1 MRNMGCEDFSKA
13 MGVKEEMNAE
23 AEITDIQRFSVH
35 DGTGIRTLVF
45 FKGCPL
51 RCIWCHNPETQR
63 KQPQLFCIESKC
75 IHCGACILACPK
87 QAVSVKGEEIVTDR
101 ISCVECGECVKV
113 CFSGARK
120 IVGRKYTVEE
130 VIEKVLQDEVFYKYS
145 GGGVTLSGGDP
156 VAHIEFACE
165 LLLRLKQLGI
175 HTAIETCGVCCEE
188 DFTRLL
194 ENVDLVLFDL
204 KHTDTEMHKK
214 YTGSGNELPLK
225 NLEVI
230 KKMQKPLIIRVPL
243 IPNFND
249 NEKNLRNT
257 AKYALK
263 FGAYQVHLLPFHQ
276 LGESKWKSLDRHY
289 LLAGKDEPSPDIL
302 KRARSIFEGY
312 GLNVNVGGYGG

>member
-101 ISCVECGECVKV
+101 TRCVECGECVKV

-156 VAHIEFACE
+156 VAHIEFA
-165 LLLRLKQLGI
+165 LRTVIAVKAARDPYRHRNLW
-175 HTAIETCGVCCEE
+175 C
-188 DFTRLL
+188 
-194 ENVDLVLFDL
+194 VL
-204 KHTDTEMHKK
+204 
-214 YTGSGNELPLK
+214 
-225 NLEVI
+225 
-230 KKMQKPLIIRVPL
+230 
-243 IPNFND
+243 
-249 NEKNLRNT
+249 
-257 AKYALK
+257 
-263 FGAYQVHLLPFHQ
+263 
-276 LGESKWKSLDRHY
+276 
-289 LLAGKDEPSPDIL
+289 
-302 KRARSIFEGY
+302 
-312 GLNVNVGGYGG
+312 